1 MNGRSIS
8 AMTTATIVLIALAV
22 MLVAEVTF
30 ALWRTVRSG
39 GGPAEGPT
47 GTPSTGL
54 RHVESDW
61 ASSGSL
67 PSRPYRT
74 VPRLP

>member
-1 MNGRSIS
+1 
-8 AMTTATIVLIALAV
+8 MTITSIALIVTAALIV
-22 MLVAEVTF
+22 SALLV

-39 GGPAEGPT
+39 GSRHGASSTTTYTGP
-47 GTPSTGL
+47 

-67 PSRPYRT
+67 PSRPYRA
-74 VPRLP
+74 VPHLP

>member
-1 MNGRSIS
+1 
-8 AMTTATIVLIALAV
+8 MTTTAITVIIIAAV
-22 MLVAEVTF
+22 LVAALVF
-30 ALWRTVRSG
+30 ALWRTIRSG
-39 GGPAEGPT
+39 GGPAGPAGT
-47 GTPSTGL
+47 GGNGP

>member
-1 MNGRSIS
+1 VS
-8 AMTTATIVLIALAV
+8 AL
-22 MLVAEVTF
+22 LV

-39 GGPAEGPT
+39 GSRPGPASTTTYNGP
-47 GTPSTGL
+47 

-67 PSRPYRT
+67 PSRPYRA